1 MKTVMLMQN
10 GHVKL
15 TGNRFGGDTS
25 VSESRLRR
33 DCNRDRQAHKARKAQ
48 LRAEDSMLDLIEGGY
63 DKVAE
68 QPTAVTFALRRMG
81 ADRPM
86 FNLDD
91 VVTGARISKKKTRGL
106 VVAIKLDAEETRDD
120 ERFGDVYGR
129 DFVRGRGRGRNHRRP
144 PTLHLH
150 AGPNGQILAACMS

>member
-1 MKTVMLMQN
+1 MKTVMQMQN

-48 LRAEDSMLDLIEGGY
+48 LCAEDSMLDLIEGGY

-81 ADRPM
+81 TERPM

-91 VVTGARISKKKTRGL
+91 VVRDARIAKKKTRGL
-106 VVAIKLDAEETRDD
+106 VVAIKLDVD
-120 ERFGDVYGR
+120 ESRHGR
-129 DFVRGRGRGRNHRRP
+129 SFRRP

-150 AGPNGQILAACMS
+150 TGPNGQILAACMR